1 MKKIIAT
8 LEMWKEGGMFTSYC
22 PELDVASCGHTPE
35 EAKRNLREVIK
46 IQLEETAKIGTLR
59 DLLAEAGYVI
69 EDEVLKTEKKIVGFE
84 ELSISVGVLG

>member
-8 LEMWKEGGMFTSYC
+8 LEIWKEGGMFTAYC
-22 PELDVASCGHTPE
+22 PELDIASCGHTPE

-84 ELSISVGVLG
+84 ELSISAEV